1 MRPRELLSIGVNA
14 IAQRDLPGASTP
26 CKRMRSPRISIVAVN
41 HDRAFGDRI
50 GRKRGMRD
58 N

>member
-1 MRPRELLSIGVNA
+1 
-14 IAQRDLPGASTP
+14 
-26 CKRMRSPRISIVAVN
+26 MRSPRISIVAVN